1 MYKLFYFPNNAS
13 LAPHFLLHYMKLDY
27 ELILVDRKANAQK
40 SKDYLKLNPA
50 GRIPTLIDN
59 DNPIFESA
67 AICIHLCEQHPQH
80 RLIPE
85 LGTTDR
91 PIFFQ
96 WLAYLTNTLQA
107 ELMIHYYPHRH
118 TTDENAIAGILAAQA
133 ERIGE
138 SLQIIDTHLVDHEYM
153 LGNEISALDFFLFM
167 LSQWSLVVKKSPL
180 HFTHLANHLQRLA
193 RHPSIRAV
201 CNLENISL
209 KPFEGSNQ
217 A

>member
-1 MYKLFYFPNNAS
+1 
-13 LAPHFLLHYMKLDY
+13 
-27 ELILVDRKANAQK
+27 
-40 SKDYLKLNPA
+40 
-50 GRIPTLIDN
+50 
-59 DNPIFESA
+59 
-67 AICIHLCEQHPQH
+67 
-80 RLIPE
+80 LIPE

-209 KPFEGSNQ
+209 KPFKSSNQ